1 MPLAPFLTALSR
13 LLFPPFC
20 PVCRERLGGGTAATG
35 LCPRC
40 QSSVAR
46 LRPPLCRLCGMELA
60 GEGAGG
66 RLCGEC
72 LVCPP
77 PFLVARSLLRYEGAV
92 APLVRRLKYQ
102 SDTSVLPAMAALV
115 ANADLG
121 EFADCD
127 AIVPVPLHLSRHR
140 RRGLNQAALLATL
153 FFPQRQQD
161 ICCDHLRRVRDTPP
175 QTSLDG
181 RQRRGNLAGAF
192 AVTEARC
199 LSGCIC
205 LVDDVYTTGA
215 TARAC
220 ATTLLDNGAAAV
232 KILTLARVAA
242 PGRGRLR

>member
-140 RRGLNQAALLATL
+140 RRGLNQAALLAALFLNQMGQDEAQNLLQERPKDGWPDTATFVSLPAVMAASSGLGDKLQKSVAVTSYYFEGRLQVEMDDLQVRFITL
-153 FFPQRQQD
+153 FKRQNSNKVTV
-161 ICCDHLRRVRDTPP
+161 IRR
-175 QTSLDG
+175 QYGGS
-181 RQRRGNLAGAF
+181 
-192 AVTEARC
+192 E
-199 LSGCIC
+199 
-205 LVDDVYTTGA
+205 
-215 TARAC
+215 
-220 ATTLLDNGAAAV
+220 
-232 KILTLARVAA
+232 
-242 PGRGRLR
+242 